1 MVARLLQGENQVYS
15 VRCRV
20 CKSGCVS
27 RGGCAISGNAARF
40 GTGQLRALLYFG
52 ILTWGFLDLVAIGF
66 TIGQERKR
74 VSEMEAEDLSC
85 FEPVP
90 SIRGLRRGRD
100 GRSCP
105 STRLP
110 LIAGPDRLFEGQDGT
125 QLVPCDGMRVAP
137 LSLRVEWKHSTEVL
151 CLSLDTDDHHS
162 WTSLRA
168 QKVRWPRIAVVATRS
183 EHATLAV
190 NSPLSAQA
198 QVCDRVR
205 RDAAH
210 STQAHSAPRAT
221 TCFIS

>member
-1 MVARLLQGENQVYS
+1 MCLPRW
-15 VRCRV
+15 V
-20 CKSGCVS
+20 CNFGQCCSIRHWATASSSFFRYLNLGFPRFSSNWIYNRPGKETSFRNGG
-27 RGGCAISGNAARF
+27 RGPFLFRTCSLHSWLAAR
-40 GTGQLRALLYFG
+40 
-52 ILTWGFLDLVAIGF
+52 
-66 TIGQERKR
+66 
-74 VSEMEAEDLSC
+74 
-85 FEPVP
+85 
-90 SIRGLRRGRD
+90 
-100 GRSCP
+100 
-105 STRLP
+105 TRWEILP
-110 LIAGPDRLFEGQDGT
+110 LDST
-125 QLVPCDGMRVAP
+125 AP